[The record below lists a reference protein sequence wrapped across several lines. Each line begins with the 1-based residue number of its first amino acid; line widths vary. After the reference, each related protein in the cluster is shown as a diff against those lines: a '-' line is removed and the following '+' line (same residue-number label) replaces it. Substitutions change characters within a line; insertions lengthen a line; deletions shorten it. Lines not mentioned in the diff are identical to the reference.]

1 MFERFTEKAR
11 RVVFFAR
18 FEASQYGTPAID
30 TEHLLLGL
38 LREDYRT
45 AKLLLP
51 DLQSAESVREQI
63 ESHIKP
69 AKSYSTSVEVPLS
82 ENSKQVL
89 KLAAAEANRWG
100 HRHVGTEHLLL
111 GLLQVPPGLAAK
123 VLQAD
128 KIDLAKVQ
136 EKLQEIYVSRYSR
149 AELQTQISG
158 RGEEGAFQQFMV
170 ALREGRWQELA
181 NFFARKASFVD
192 ARGKLWTGREE
203 IAGNLQTLLAPF
215 ATKHAKFHLEKDLC
229 REAEFWIGNLLWQG
243 IHVHASPMP
252 GLLRMTVVFGNDG
265 GEWSIFLLQLTPVT
279 ESEARKNAAS

>member
-18 FEASQYGTPAID
+18 FEASQYGTPSIA

-38 LREDYRT
+38 LREDYKT
-45 AKLLLP
+45 AKHLLP
-51 DLQSAESVREQI
+51 DLKSAEQIREQI
-63 ESHIKP
+63 ETQITRGKRF
-69 AKSYSTSVEVPLS
+69 STSVEVPLS
-82 ENSKQVL
+82 EGGKQAL
-89 KLAAAEANRWG
+89 KLAAKEADRWG

-111 GLLQVPPGLAAK
+111 GLLQVPASVAAN
-123 VLQAD
+123 VLQVD
-128 KIDLAKVQ
+128 KLDLAKVR
-136 EKLQEIYVSRYSR
+136 EKLREIKASDYSR
-149 AELQTQISG
+149 ADLQQISS
-158 RGEEGAFQQFMV
+158 RGEEAAFQHFMV
-170 ALREGRWQELA
+170 SLREGSWHELA

-192 ARGKLWTGREE
+192 AQGKLWTGREE
-203 IAGNLQTLLAPF
+203 ISANLQALLAPF

-243 IHVHASPMP
+243 IHVNARPLP

-279 ESEARKNAAS
+279 ESERRKSVAS